1 MSTDSKSSIFD
12 DFIKRLSLFDQ
23 IEYRHFISIEP
34 IDDCDIYH
42 YHRPNKCDDIRE
54 NSVCTIHYDL
64 LDLRQHPSINHTL
77 DKLDSFK
84 HLVFINKNEY
94 ERWEF
99 KYAKKHLINHG
110 YDPLLLLR
118 KEKYP
123 CSKIN
128 IGVFSKYYKDG
139 RKGNK
144 YLEKVVSKLPK
155 NKFNFFLIGADWE
168 KCSLNKFGNVK
179 ILQPDDYQALIR
191 IYSIINIVFIFSPYE
206 GGPASLPEAISAGC
220 SVISSNCGM
229 ANEFIRD
236 DDIITFDIDTDID
249 LIFKHA
255 ASIKKNIKQNF
266 KIIPQE
272 WKEIASR
279 YHDIYGLI
287 K

>member
-255 ASIKKNIKQNF
+255 ASIKKI
-266 KIIPQE
+266 
-272 WKEIASR
+272 
-279 YHDIYGLI
+279 
-287 K
+287 